1 MLNGR
6 ARFVLLFFVF
16 FEVFLITTK
25 YTDADLSAER
35 IVAQNKMVSIV
46 INLFS
51 QNTANNSPLTSL
63 FRTTSLQPGGFD
75 LGSIRIQNDAKA
87 TIKYSLKV
95 VKVSGDDALCRAL
108 NIRVLHR
115 DLSTKYDG
123 SLMDFSYN
131 SAVVDKTP
139 EDWIF
144 MVSLDDKSD
153 QLKNKLC
160 EYNFNVRSYRSSPN
174 ETGGVFAERKI
185 NNIISSGSW

>member
-6 ARFVLLFFVF
+6 ARFILLFLVF
-16 FEVFLITTK
+16 FELFLITTR

-35 IVAQNKMVSIV
+35 IVIQNKFTTIV

-75 LGSIRIQNDAKA
+75 LGSVRIQNDAQA
-87 TIKYSLKV
+87 TIKYVLKA
-95 VKVSGDDALCRAL
+95 VKVNGDDTFCRAL
-108 NIRVLHR
+108 RIRAMHR

-123 SLMDFSYN
+123 SLLDFSY
-131 SAVVDKTP
+131 SSTVVDKTP

-144 MVSLDDKSD
+144 IVSLDDKNN
-153 QLKNKLC
+153 QLQNKLC
-160 EYNFNVRSYRSSPN
+160 EFNFNVRSYRSSPN
-174 ETGGVFAERKI
+174 ETGGIFAERKI
-185 NNIISSGSW
+185 NNIISSGAW